1 MSCFIKNS
9 NLPQNTVTSLI
20 CGGINK
26 ELTDYFLNRNIEL
39 YVTEKNNSVDRAVS
53 HHCDI
58 SAIYVG
64 NGKIIVDKQQDKL
77 IDLLHLKG
85 LTVFESFE
93 EVKGDYPKDIILNH
107 TIIGKYIIGKRSCFD
122 ITLNEHLNNFVIV
135 DTKQGYSKCS
145 VLVVDQN
152 SIITDDISISKA
164 AEKHGINCLLI
175 SKGDIALE
183 GHEYG
188 FIGGASGKLS
198 KNEVIF
204 FGDISKHTNYE
215 DIEKFLNERNINI
228 ISFSF
233 PLTDFGGIIPFEE
246 LE

>member
-1 MSCFIKNS
+1 MSRFIKNP
-9 NLPQNTVTSLI
+9 NLPESSVKSLI
-20 CGGINK
+20 CGGINE
-26 ELTDYFLNRNIEL
+26 ELTDYLRKRNIDL
-39 YVTEKNNSVDRAVS
+39 FFTEKNSFVDRAVS

-58 SAIYVG
+58 SALYIG

-77 IDLLHLKG
+77 IDSLRYKG
-85 LTVFESFE
+85 LTVFESRK
-93 EVKGDYPKDIILNH
+93 EVKGDYPNDIILNH
-107 TIIGKYIIGKRSCFD
+107 TLIGRYIIGKKSCFD
-122 ITLNEHLNNFVIV
+122 PVLKENIESLEVI

-145 VLVVDQN
+145 VLVVDEN
-152 SIITDDISISKA
+152 SIITDDASISKA
-164 AEKHGINCLLI
+164 ANKFGINCLLI
-175 SKGDIALE
+175 SKGDISIE

-204 FGDISKHTNYE
+204 FGDITKHKDYE
-215 DIEKFLNERNINI
+215 DIKKYLDARDIAI

-246 LE
+246 L